1 MLKMSEKQKRGY
13 IMVGGTLLPAFVGV
27 GIMSMVNKSN
37 ISFKDTKTL
46 LLFAGLS
53 VLGGMV
59 TASILKDSLPKVDMA
74 KKEEAAKATV

>member
-53 VLGGMV
+53 VLGGIV
-59 TASILKDSLPKVDMA
+59 TANILKDSLPKIDT
-74 KKEEAAKATV
+74 KKATEEPKATV